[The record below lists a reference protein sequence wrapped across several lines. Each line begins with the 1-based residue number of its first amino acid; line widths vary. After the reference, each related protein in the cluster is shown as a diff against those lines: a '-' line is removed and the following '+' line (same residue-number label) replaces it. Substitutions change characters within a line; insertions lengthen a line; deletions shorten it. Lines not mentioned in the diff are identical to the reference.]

1 MVALVNN
8 RSVSVDS
15 VTVIM
20 RHGGSYSMVNDE
32 VVRTTVNHGVCTTI
46 QLVGDKTLAPV
57 RYVSEVIGLRV
68 DWDETTYKTAGY

>member
-32 VVRTTVNHGVCTTI
+32 IDGNLIATAIMETPPTLIDGSTYNTI
-46 QLVGDKTLAPV
+46 AYFCRMSQFSG
-57 RYVSEVIGLRV
+57 
-68 DWDETTYKTAGY
+68 